1 MSPPKFSRDDF
12 RRIQWGLLALVVL
25 ALLGA
30 AVVFGSLRATQA
42 ARAAAQKVEA
52 ERGDIR
58 NKLARVRVE
67 EQEIRSKIAH
77 YQELVGRGYV
87 TEEQR
92 LDWIERIAKIKAA
105 RKLIDVQYELMP
117 RKPVDPALLPE
128 GAIGG
133 GFEFMSSTMKLQM
146 QLLHEGDLLGFLAD
160 LRASVSALIVVR
172 QCNVERIIRGAGT
185 GAERGAQAQ
194 LKADCDIDWIT
205 LREKK

>member
-30 AVVFGSLRATQA
+30 AIVFGSLQATQA
-42 ARAAAQKVEA
+42 ARAAAQKVET

-58 NKLARVRVE
+58 NKLARVRIE

-77 YQELVGRGYV
+77 YQELIGRGYV

-172 QCNVERIIRGAGT
+172 QCNVERIIRGAVT

>member
-1 MSPPKFSRDDF
+1 MSLKLSQDDF
-12 RRIQWGLLALVVL
+12 RRIQWSLVALVML

-30 AVVFGSLRATQA
+30 VVVVGSLQATKA
-42 ARAAAQKVEA
+42 AKVEAQKVEA
-52 ERGDIR
+52 ERGEIR
-58 NKLARVRVE
+58 NKLARAREE
-67 EQEIRSKIAH
+67 EQEIRGKIAR

-92 LDWIERIAKIKAA
+92 LDWIERIAQIKAA

-117 RKPVDPALLPE
+117 QKAVESALLPE
-128 GAIGG
+128 GAVGG
-133 GFEFMSSTMKLQM
+133 GYEFMSSTMKLQM

-160 LRASVSALIVVR
+160 LRSKVRALVVVR
-172 QCNVERIIRGAGT
+172 QCNVERIARGT
-185 GAERGAQAQ
+185 GTERGTQAQ